1 VPVLPRG
8 LAVLVLL
15 AGLGACGMVPPMP
28 TSTGSIAP
36 PDPLASLAASQAS
49 RSAARSFVEVV
60 QTVEPVAEA
69 ECRARNPRL
78 NCDFRIV
85 VDDTPGQQPNAFQT
99 IDADGRPI
107 IAFTLS
113 LLTEVR
119 NEDELAFIMAHEAAH
134 HVAGHLAR
142 QQENAVRGAIIFGQL
157 ATVTGRATPDSIET
171 AQQLGAIV
179 GSRRYSQEFELEAD
193 ALGTIIAA
201 RAGFDPVRGA
211 EFFFR
216 LPDPGDRFLGTHP
229 PNAARVAIV
238 QETAASLGL

>member
-1 VPVLPRG
+1 MLRRCLAVFAVVAG
-8 LAVLVLL
+8 LAGC
-15 AGLGACGMVPPMP
+15 ASPVPQTAEP
-28 TSTGSIAP
+28 TAAP
-36 PDPLASLAASQAS
+36 IPDPIAGIATTAAA
-49 RSAARSFVEVV
+49 RSAARSFVSVV
-60 QTVEPVAEA
+60 ETVEPVAES
-69 ECRARNPRL
+69 ECRARSQGL

-99 IDADGRPI
+99 LDADGRPI

-142 QQENAVRGAIIFGQL
+142 QQQNAVRGAVIFGRL
-157 ATVTGRATPDSIET
+157 ATVSGRATPAGVET
-171 AQQLGAIV
+171 ARQLGAVV
-179 GSRRYSQEFELEAD
+179 GSRRYSQDFELEAD
-193 ALGTIIAA
+193 ALGTVIAA

-238 QETAASLGL
+238 QQTAAELGL